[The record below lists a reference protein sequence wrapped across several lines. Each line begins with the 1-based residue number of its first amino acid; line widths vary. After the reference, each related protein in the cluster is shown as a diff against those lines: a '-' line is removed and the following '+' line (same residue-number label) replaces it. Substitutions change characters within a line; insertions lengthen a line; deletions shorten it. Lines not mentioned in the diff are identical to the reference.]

1 MASNNNHLTVAI
13 LTPGGLVYEN
23 QEVKVVV
30 APAALGEVA
39 ILPRHAPLFTRLNA
53 GEVTVTPKEGQSQ
66 TFAVFGGFMDVNP
79 EGEIT
84 ILADFARRSH
94 EIDLAQAQ
102 KAKAEAE
109 KLMEQK
115 QLAGEDEFAR
125 IETVLKQALFSIK
138 IAEKLKQRHPH

>member
-1 MASNNNHLTVAI
+1 MADKIPNNSLSVSI
-13 LTPGGLVYEN
+13 LTPAGPVYES

-30 APAALGEVA
+30 APAVLGEVA
-39 ILPRHAPLFTRLNA
+39 ILPHHAPLFTWLNA
-53 GEVTVTPKEGQSQ
+53 GEVTVTTSEGQSQ

-79 EGEIT
+79 DGEIT

-94 EIDLAQAQ
+94 EIDLAAAQ

-115 QLAGEDEFAR
+115 QTYSEDEFAR
-125 IETVLKQALFSIK
+125 IETILKQALFSIK
-138 IAEKLKQRHPH
+138 IAEKLKQ